1 MKRRRIHPAV
11 THRGRTRPA
20 FTLSELV
27 VAVAILALMMLLAG
41 QVFTITVKSTGQATA
56 LATVNQR
63 VRALEQSLR
72 EDLRY
77 VSPQNSILVAVGR
90 PVKAYWTQQGR
101 DADDA
106 GTGGKTPL
114 DGYPHLPDPER
125 EDAAGNLVPPR
136 ADMLAFFTSRWG
148 TSATYPGASSNS
160 QFVVYGH
167 ANSCEYK
174 ADDDVRKYP
183 KGYRQEQW
191 NPDKDGFPLAD
202 PDSKYK
208 VADLPAR
215 DWHMA
220 RRALLLVPGDQAPP
234 RDVPYKDPIDS
245 PYDPRDY
252 CIRWRKWVRTDP
264 LRAPELGLVDPI
276 DAMENEPDDPD
287 HYAVLN
293 GFSDVLYGFDYEAE
307 VLGDTVPWPF
317 VSPSSGLDGPQY
329 TGTAKQTWDHLFDWL
344 VKPSQGR
351 STLDAT
357 LPAALAEQ
365 GGLAGY
371 LLSHCCSFKVEWTF
385 DDRSLMGAS
394 NYPDGALGTGDHVVW
409 FDTWIHD
416 DRDDSKDVHLFKTLC
431 DEVKYHKEQKNR
443 VQAGAVGQLYGVLGG
458 RCEACPEL
466 PPDAQDYCDSES
478 IAPCRFNPVEVYGPD
493 APSFTGMFWF
503 PRLVPG
509 VCNEPWGTN
518 VDGRTGAPDPFFPTA
533 LRITVDVADDMGRLD
548 RPVRHVMV
556 IPVGQ

>member
-11 THRGRTRPA
+11 THRGRTRPG

-77 VSPQNSILVAVGR
+77 VSPRNSILVAVGR
-90 PVKAYWTQQGR
+90 PVKAYWTPQGR
-101 DADDA
+101 DADNA
-106 GTGGKTPL
+106 GTGGKDPL

-167 ANSCEYK
+167 VNACEYK
-174 ADDDVRKYP
+174 PDASKKR
-183 KGYRQEQW
+183 GYKQEQW
-191 NPDKDGFPLAD
+191 NPDKDAFPSATD
-202 PDSKYK
+202 DDATATE
-208 VADLPAR
+208 VPAR
-215 DWHMA
+215 DWHMS
-220 RRALLLVPGDQAPP
+220 RRALLLMPSAAPP
-234 RDVPYKDPIDS
+234 RDDKNYRDPIDN
-245 PYDPRDY
+245 DY
-252 CIRWRKWVRTDP
+252 SIRWRKYDEGQG
-264 LRAPELGLVDPI
+264 LRLVDPI

-293 GFSDVLYGFDYEAE
+293 GYADVLYNFDYDGV
-307 VLGDTVPWPF
+307 VLRDAIPWPLTD
-317 VSPSSGLDGPQY
+317 PDSGLDGPQY
-329 TGTAKQTWDHLFDWL
+329 DGPRQTWDHLFDWL

-351 STLDAT
+351 STLDGT

-385 DDRSLMGAS
+385 DDRSLMAPYG
-394 NYPDGALGTGDHVVW
+394 YPDGVLGTGDHVVW
-409 FDTWIHD
+409 FDTQME
-416 DRDDSKDVHLFKTLC
+416 KDVNLLKTLE
-431 DEVKYHKEQKNR
+431 DEEKYYDEKKDRQR
-443 VQAGAVGQLYGVLGG
+443 RQAFMEMHDVLVST
-458 RCEACPEL
+458 
-466 PPDAQDYCDSES
+466 DTQM
-478 IAPCRFNPVEVYGPD
+478 APCRFDPVGVYGPD
-493 APSFTGMFWF
+493 APSAMGMYWF
-503 PRLVPG
+503 PRTVS
-509 VCNEPWGTN
+509 GTCSTPDWDDPALT
-518 VDGRTGAPDPFFPTA
+518 VGPDPFFPTA
-533 LRITVDVADDMGRLD
+533 LRITVDVMDDLGRLD